1 VGLLFFL
8 ALVVFGVS
16 AKAQVISGD
25 LVGTVFD
32 KTGAVVPNATVEA
45 VNVDTKVKSTAQ
57 ANEAGEY
64 RFNNLPV
71 GKYDVSG
78 MAPNFATTTVSGLNV
93 ELNKTTSLPITL
105 EIKGAVTQVEVS
117 GAVAT
122 LDTTTSQITN
132 TFETKLNQDLPTA
145 TVGLGVLNLSL
156 LSSGVASSGGVGAG
170 TGPSVAGQR
179 PRNNSFTIEG
189 VDNNDKSVTG
199 PLVTVPNDAVAEF
212 SVLQNQFS
220 PDFGH
225 SSGGQF
231 NTVVKSGTN
240 QFHGDTYIYSQ
251 NRNFNAV
258 DQSTRNSGF
267 TSNQRFDNNR
277 MGATVGGPIIKDKLF
292 FFGAV
297 EYNPVGQASVL
308 GSPVCSPTAA
318 GYSALNGSAGISAN
332 NLGIM
337 EQYVAPA
344 ASAEVAKTGKNL
356 CGSGQLANGQS
367 FETVNGLQ
375 IPEGILSFS
384 GPNYT
389 NNWAAVGSIDYNI
402 SASDQLRGRY
412 IYNSSVGIDT
422 AATLPAFY
430 LNVPNKFHLVAIN
443 EYHTFAPTLTNEF
456 RLGYNRFYNT
466 TPAGNFSFPGLDSFP
481 NIVLNSLNALNIGPD
496 GNAPQFT
503 IQNTY
508 QASEALS
515 WTKGTHTL
523 KFGVEGRKLISP
535 QAFTQRSRGD
545 YEYTTLQ
552 QYLDDLSP
560 DYLAQRSV
568 GASTYYG
575 DQSALYW
582 FVNDNWRVRPNLT
595 LNLGVRYEY
604 TTIPFSERSQVLN
617 QDASAPGLI
626 TFDEPRAPKNNW
638 APRIG
643 VVWSPGH
650 SGKTAIR
657 AGFSEAYDVL
667 YDNIGILSLPPQLS
681 VTENA
686 PLTANKPDF
695 LANGGLPP
703 GMGGIT
709 VYDLSNPA
717 CAKFTTATACAR
729 AHTSTAV
736 VVNQQDPKSINWS
749 LGVQH
754 TFLQDWTA
762 EVRYI
767 GTRGIHMPL
776 QEIVNLSP
784 LVTPTLFVPTYT
796 TAPSQAQLD
805 AAKTSLGTVWD
816 SGDGIQPQFDAAGFN
831 QAALT
836 EFKPDGS
843 STYHGLAMQL
853 THRLSHGFQLIGSYT
868 YSHTIDNS
876 TADFHTTDIT
886 PRRPQDFQDI
896 AADRANSALD
906 HRHRVTVTLLYDMP
920 YFRNGNWL
928 ERNVLGNWEFAPV
941 YTYQS
946 GEWGTVQSG
955 VDSNLNGDSAPDRAI
970 FNPNGVKNTGTG
982 VIPLCTSAIPSAD
995 CTLANT
1001 GNFCQALPSDPS
1013 SCPKGVDVIDNVVG
1027 YLATN
1032 PNAEY
1037 IQAYYGALATTGRN
1051 TLIIPPIN
1059 NFDLTAVKRVSFS
1072 ERFRAELGAQAFNLL
1087 NHPQF
1092 IAGSLNTVN
1101 SLGVTGS
1108 PRSMFEPSS
1117 GAFNTPSKVFP
1128 SNARSLQLFFKLFF

>member
-1 VGLLFFL
+1 M
-8 ALVVFGVS
+8 VFGVS

-32 KTGAVVPNATVEA
+32 KSGSVVPNASVEA
-45 VNVDTKVKSTAQ
+45 VNADTKVKYTAQ
-57 ANEAGEY
+57 ANETGEY

-71 GKYDVSG
+71 GKYDVSA
-78 MAPNFATTTVSGLNV
+78 MASNFATTTVSGLTV

-156 LSSGVASSGGVGAG
+156 LSSGVASSGGIGAG

-231 NTVVKSGTN
+231 NTIVKSGTN
-240 QFHGDTYIYSQ
+240 QLHGDVYIYSQ
-251 NRNFNAV
+251 NRNFNAI
-258 DQSTRNSGF
+258 DQSTKNSGF

-308 GSPVCSPTAA
+308 GAPVCAPTAT
-318 GYSALNGSAGISAN
+318 GYSALNGAAGISAN
-332 NLGIM
+332 NLAVM
-337 EQYVAPA
+337 EKYVAPA
-344 ASAEVAKTGKNL
+344 GSAEVASTGKNL

-367 FETVNGLQ
+367 FETVNGVQ
-375 IPEGILSFS
+375 VPEGILSFS

-412 IYNSSVGIDT
+412 VYNSTVGIDT
-422 AATLPAFY
+422 AANLPVFY
-430 LNVPNKFHLVAIN
+430 QNVPNKFHLVAIN
-443 EYHTFAPTLTNEF
+443 EYHTFSPSLTNEF

-481 NIVLNSLNALNIGPD
+481 NIVLNSLQALNIGPD

-508 QASEALS
+508 QASESLS
-515 WTKGTHTL
+515 WTKGAHTL
-523 KFGVEGRKLISP
+523 KFGVEGRKLIAPES
-535 QAFTQRSRGD
+535 FTQRSRGD

-595 LNLGVRYEY
+595 FNLGVRYEY
-604 TTIPFSERSQVLN
+604 TTIPFGERSQVLN
-617 QDASAPGLI
+617 QSASAPGLI
-626 TFDEPRAPKNNW
+626 TFDEPRAPKNDW

-650 SGKTAIR
+650 SGRTAIR

-681 VTENA
+681 VTENS
-686 PLTANKPDF
+686 PLTANTPNF

-703 GMGGIT
+703 GHGGIT
-709 VYDLSNPA
+709 EYTLSNPA
-717 CAKFTTATACAR
+717 CAGFASDTLCAR
-729 AHTSTAV
+729 AYTSTAV
-736 VVNQQDPKSINWS
+736 VVNQKNPKSINWS

-754 TFLQDWTA
+754 TFWQDWTA

-767 GTRGIHMPL
+767 GTRGVHL
-776 QEIVNLSP
+776 NVQEIVNLAP
-784 LVTPTLFVPTYT
+784 LVTPTLFLPTYT
-796 TAPSQAQLD
+796 TAPSQAQLN
-805 AAKTSLGTVWD
+805 ASTTTLNTILNS
-816 SGDGIQPQFDAAGFN
+816 SDGVQPQFDAAGFN
-831 QAALT
+831 SNFLT
-836 EFKPDGS
+836 EFRPDGS
-843 STYHGLAMQL
+843 STYHGLATQL
-853 THRLSHGFQLIGSYT
+853 TRRLSHGLQLIGSYS
-868 YSHTIDNS
+868 YSHAIDNS

-886 PRRPQDFQDI
+886 PRRPQDFQDLS
-896 AADRANSALD
+896 ADRANSALD
-906 HRHRVTVTLLYDMP
+906 HRHRVTVTVLYDLP
-920 YFRNGNWL
+920 FFKNGNWVAK
-928 ERNVLGNWEFAPV
+928 NVLGNWELAPI

-955 VDSNLNGDSAPDRAI
+955 VDSNLNGDSAPDRSV
-970 FNPNGVKNTGTG
+970 FNPSGVKNTGSG
-982 VIPLCTSAIPSAD
+982 VVPLCTSAAPAGK
-995 CTLANT
+995 CTLANVLSIP
-1001 GNFCQALPSDPS
+1001 QY
-1013 SCPKGVDVIDNVVG
+1013 VVG

-1037 IQAYYGALATTGRN
+1037 IQAYYGARATVGRN
-1051 TLIIPPIN
+1051 TLILPPIN
-1059 NFDLTAVKRVSFS
+1059 NFDMTAVKRINFS

-1092 IAGSLNTVN
+1092 IAGTINTVN
-1101 SLGVTGS
+1101 SAGVTGS
-1108 PRSMFEPSS
+1108 PRLMFEPQR
-1117 GAFNTPSKVFP
+1117 GVFDTPSAVLP
-1128 SNARSLQLFFKLFF
+1128 SNARSLQLFFKMFF

>member
-1 VGLLFFL
+1 MKEKYSGLFIRVGLLFFL

-32 KTGAVVPNATVEA
+32 KTGAVVPNASVEA
-45 VNVDTKVKSTAQ
+45 VNVDTKVKYTAQ

-71 GKYDVSG
+71 GKYDVSV
-78 MAPNFATTTVSGLNV
+78 MATNFATTTVSGLTV

-156 LSSGVASSGGVGAG
+156 LSSGVASSGGIGAG

-189 VDNNDKSVTG
+189 VDNNNKSVTG

-231 NTVVKSGTN
+231 NTIVKSGTN
-240 QFHGDTYIYSQ
+240 QVHGDAYIYSQ

-277 MGATVGGPIIKDKLF
+277 MGATVGGPIVKDKLF
-292 FFGAV
+292 YFGAV
-297 EYNPVGQASVL
+297 EYNPVGQASVP
-308 GSPVCSPTAA
+308 SAPVCAPTAA
-318 GYSALNGSAGISAN
+318 GYSALNGAAGVSAN
-332 NLGIM
+332 NLAIM
-337 EQYVAPA
+337 EKYVAPA
-344 ASAEVAKTGKNL
+344 SAAEVAPTKKNL
-356 CGSGQLANGQS
+356 CGSGQLANGES
-367 FETVNGLQ
+367 FESVNGVQ
-375 IPEGILSFS
+375 VPEGVLSFS

-412 IYNSSVGIDT
+412 VYNSTVGIDI
-422 AATLPAFY
+422 AATLPVFY
-430 LNVPNKFHLVAIN
+430 QNVPNKFHLVTIN
-443 EYHTFAPTLTNEF
+443 EYHTFGPSLTNEF
-456 RLGYNRFYNT
+456 RIGYNRFTQNI
-466 TPAGNFSFPGLDSFP
+466 PAGNFSFPGLDVFP
-481 NIVLNSLNALNIGPD
+481 NVTVNSLNALNMGPD

-515 WTKGTHTL
+515 WTKGAHTL
-523 KFGVEGRKLISP
+523 KFGVEGRKLIAP
-535 QAFTQRSRGD
+535 AEFTQRSRGD

-560 DYLAQRSV
+560 DYLSQRSV
-568 GASTYYG
+568 GLSTYYG
-575 DQSALYW
+575 DQSAIYW

-595 LNLGVRYEY
+595 FNLGVRYEY
-604 TTIPFSERSQVLN
+604 TTIPFGERSQVLN

-638 APRIG
+638 APRVG

-657 AGFSEAYDVL
+657 AGFSEAFDVL

-681 VTENA
+681 VTENS
-686 PLTANKPDF
+686 PLTGNIPNF

-703 GMGGIT
+703 GNGGLT
-709 VYDLSNPA
+709 VYDSSNPK
-717 CAKFTTATACAR
+717 CKPYATPTLCAR
-729 AHTSTAV
+729 AFTSTAV
-736 VVNQQDPKSINWS
+736 FVNQKDPKSINWS

-754 TFLQDWTA
+754 TFWQDWTA

-776 QEIVNLSP
+776 QEITNLSP
-784 LVTPTLFVPTYT
+784 LVTPSLFLPTYT
-796 TAPSQAQLD
+796 AAPSQSQLN
-805 AAKTSLGTVWD
+805 ASTTTLNTILNS
-816 SGDGIQPQFDAAGFN
+816 SDGIQPQFDAAGFN
-831 QAALT
+831 NSALT
-836 EFKPDGS
+836 IFKPDGA
-843 STYHGLAMQL
+843 STYHGLATQL
-853 THRLSHGFQLIGSYT
+853 THRMSHGFQLIGSYT
-868 YSHTIDNS
+868 FSHTIDNS
-876 TADFHTTDIT
+876 TADFHSTDIT

-920 YFRNGNWL
+920 YFKDGNWL
-928 ERNVLGNWEFAPV
+928 ARNVLGNWEFAPI

-955 VDSNLNGDSAPDRAI
+955 VDSNLNGDSAPDRAV
-970 FNPNGVKNTGTG
+970 FNPSGVKNTGSG
-982 VIPLCTSAIPSAD
+982 VVPLCTSAAPVGS
-995 CTLANT
+995 CTLANVLKIP
-1001 GNFCQALPSDPS
+1001 QY
-1013 SCPKGVDVIDNVVG
+1013 VVG

-1037 IQAYYGALATTGRN
+1037 IQAYYGALATVGRN
-1051 TLIIPPIN
+1051 TLILPPIN

-1092 IAGSLNTVN
+1092 IAGSINTVN
-1101 SLGVTGS
+1101 SLGVIGS
-1108 PRSMFEPSS
+1108 PRLMFEPQR
-1117 GAFNTPSKVFP
+1117 GVFNVPSAVFP
-1128 SNARSLQLFFKLFF
+1128 SNARSLQLFFKMFF